1 MNSPYMTQRQIEARI
16 ASRVQSPEKL
26 RRLLRLD
33 NPQMHGDRIARDPLG
48 IESAPLPTPRYVG

>member
-1 MNSPYMTQRQIEARI
+1 MTQRQIEARI